1 MKIKFTTHIKQHAGD
16 ILLECQD
23 SFNYNLEN
31 LSFAVSDGVSQAYR
45 PELWSRVLTE
55 AYVNNPETFFIKD
68 SDNNLVINPVLGLS
82 SKWNEA
88 ENLAYKNATP
98 QEQFV
103 LDMKKNAINVG
114 AATFIG
120 IKLVKEG
127 ISFQTIG
134 DSVLFFFDYETK
146 KLMAYSSMM
155 PESGDM
161 VFNNNPE
168 YIDSNECNHGKVIS
182 GLLPYREGILFLATD
197 ALSDWIVERR
207 FPSDKI
213 ENILKDLM
221 AISTHDA
228 FDIWVDNARNDANP
242 TKLKDD
248 DTTFIAI
255 EFFNT
260 SDENIEVSHNFTV
273 KFDAL
278 MKDSLLSEL
287 NSQRNELEEIRSAK
301 SKSELALR
309 GKEKQITGLTS
320 DLESCRT
327 EVENKRN
334 EIARLNSEI
343 QSLNNQINKLKA
355 DLSNSELECRR
366 LRSANSTLGTDKSK
380 LDNELRIS
388 RQEVSR
394 LKSENKKLESVIN
407 AHKSSPATST
417 KKDEEIARLNS
428 ELNEAATKMQNLQ
441 SELDS
446 LRDIVKKTRT
456 LYDTTGELTILD
468 LNTLFSQILGETL
481 VSQEVYI
488 QQSIVVGKPT
498 GDGGF
503 QM

>member
-1 MKIKFTTHIKQHAGD
+1 MKIKFTSHIKQHAGD

-45 PELWSRVLTE
+45 PELWSRILTE
-55 AYVNNPETFFIKD
+55 AYINNPDVFFVKD
-68 SDNNLVINPVLGLS
+68 SESNLTINPLLGLS
-82 SKWNEA
+82 SKWAEA

-103 LDMKKNAINVG
+103 LDMKKNAINIG

-120 IKLVKEG
+120 VKLVKEG

-134 DSVLFFFDYETK
+134 DSVLFFFDYGTK
-146 KLMAYSSMM
+146 ELKAYSSMM

-168 YIDSNECNHGKVIS
+168 YIDSNECNHGKVMSSI
-182 GLLPYREGILFLATD
+182 LPYRNGILFMATD

-207 FPSDKI
+207 DSSDNI
-213 ENILKDLM
+213 EKILKELM

-248 DTTFIAI
+248 DTTFIAV
-255 EFFNT
+255 EFIDLTGN
-260 SDENIEVSHNFTV
+260 NLEVQHNFTV
-273 KFDAL
+273 KFDSL
-278 MKDSLLSEL
+278 MKDSLISEF

-320 DLESCRT
+320 DLASCRT
-327 EVENKRN
+327 EIAEKSA
-334 EIARLNSEI
+334 EITRLNSEI
-343 QSLNNQINKLKA
+343 QSLKNLTNKLRT
-355 DLSNSELECRR
+355 DLSNSESECSR
-366 LRSANSTLGTDKSK
+366 LRSSNLTLGTEKRK
-380 LDNELRIS
+380 LDNELQAS
-388 RQEVSR
+388 RQEVLR
-394 LKSENKKLESVIN
+394 LKNENKRLESIIK
-407 AHKSSPATST
+407 AHKSTPSLST

-428 ELNEAATKMQNLQ
+428 DLNQATAQMQILQ

-446 LRDIVKKTRT
+446 LRDLVKKART
-456 LYDTTGELTILD
+456 SYDINGELTILD
-468 LNTLFSQILGETL
+468 MDHLFSQILGEPL
-481 VSQEVYI
+481 ASQEVHI
-488 QQSIVVGKPT
+488 QQTIVVGKPT

>member
-45 PELWSRVLTE
+45 PELWSRILTE
-55 AYVNNPETFFIKD
+55 AYVNNPDTFFIKD
-68 SDNNLVINPVLGLS
+68 SGNNLVVNPVLGLS

-88 ENLAYKNATP
+88 ENLAYKKATP

-146 KLMAYSSMM
+146 KLTAYSSMM

-182 GLLPYREGILFLATD
+182 GLLSYREGILFLATD

-287 NSQRNELEEIRSAK
+287 NRLRNELEEIRSAK

-309 GKEKQITGLTS
+309 GKEKRITELTS
-320 DLESCRT
+320 NLESCRT
-327 EVENKRN
+327 EAENNRN
-334 EIARLNSEI
+334 KI
-343 QSLNNQINKLKA
+343 
-355 DLSNSELECRR
+355 
-366 LRSANSTLGTDKSK
+366 
-380 LDNELRIS
+380 
-388 RQEVSR
+388 
-394 LKSENKKLESVIN
+394 ENKKPESAIN
-407 AHKSSPATST
+407 AHRSSPATST
-417 KKDEEIARLNS
+417 KKKKDEEIARLNS

-441 SELDS
+441 LELDS
-446 LRDIVKKTRT
+446 LRDIVKKTKT
-456 LYDTTGELTILD
+456 LYDTNSELTILD
-468 LNTLFSQILGETL
+468 LNTLFSQILGETS

-488 QQSIVVGKPT
+488 QQTIVVGKPT

-503 QM
+503 EM

>member
-1 MKIKFTTHIKQHAGD
+1 MKIKFTSHIKQHAGD

-45 PELWSRVLTE
+45 PELWSRILTE
-55 AYVNNPETFFIKD
+55 AYVNNSDTFFIKD
-68 SDNNLVINPVLGLS
+68 SENNLVVNPILGLS

-88 ENLAYKNATP
+88 ETFAYKNATP

-120 IKLVKEG
+120 VKLVKEG
-127 ISFQTIG
+127 VSFQTIG

-146 KLMAYSSMM
+146 ELKAYSSMM

-161 VFNNNPE
+161 IFNNNPE
-168 YIDSNECNHGKVIS
+168 YIDSNECNHGKIIS

-213 ENILKDLM
+213 ERILRELM
-221 AISTHDA
+221 AISTHNA
-228 FDIWVDNARNDANP
+228 FDIWVDNARNEANP

-255 EFFNT
+255 EFIDT
-260 SDENIEVSHNFTV
+260 SDSNIEVGHNFTV

-287 NSQRNELEEIRSAK
+287 NSQRSELEEIRSAK

-320 DLESCRT
+320 DLESCKT
-327 EVENKRN
+327 EVENKRA
-334 EIARLNSEI
+334 EITRLNSEI
-343 QSLNNQINKLKA
+343 KSLNSQIKKLKA
-355 DLSNSELECRR
+355 DLSVSDSECRR
-366 LRSANSTLGTDKSK
+366 LRSANSTLGTDKSN
-380 LDNELRIS
+380 LENELRTS

-394 LKSENKKLESVIN
+394 LKSENKKLESIIN
-407 AHKSSPATST
+407 AHKSSPAPST
-417 KKDEEIARLNS
+417 KKNEEIAQLNS
-428 ELNEAATKMQNLQ
+428 ELNEAATKMQILQ
-441 SELDS
+441 SELDL

-456 LYDTTGELTILD
+456 LYDMNGKLTTLD

-481 VSQEVYI
+481 VSQEVHI
-488 QQSIVVGKPT
+488 QQTIVVGKPT